1 MSAGLFGHFTKAAQ
15 QVSGFVMTQ
24 RFLKTTAATSII
36 LLAGI
41 SAVPKASAQS
51 EDQIKD
57 LLACEKIKNSAD
69 KLECYD
75 AVIAILKQ
83 QEASRDQAGSASSR
97 STQRRSSVDVG
108 SQRRADFGL
117 SQQQIEERDQ
127 TPEKDKAPKEQVFQF
142 THSWR
147 DAVGKYYFL
156 MSNGQVW
163 KETGGSHL
171 IVPKRAK
178 SIRIKRNIM
187 GGYVAFIEGMN
198 GRKGRVKRVR

>member
-1 MSAGLFGHFTKAAQ
+1 M
-15 QVSGFVMTQ
+15 MTQ
-24 RFLKTTAATSII
+24 GFMNTAAATSIV
-36 LLAGI
+36 LLAGVAAAP
-41 SAVPKASAQS
+41 AVSAQS
-51 EDQIKD
+51 EDQIRD

-83 QEASRDQAGSASSR
+83 QETSRDQAGSAR
-97 STQRRSSVDVG
+97 GSTRRQSTVDAG
-108 SQRRADFGL
+108 DQRRADFGL
-117 SQQQIEERDQ
+117 NQQQIDERDQ
-127 TPEKDKAPKEQVFQF
+127 IPEEAKAPKEQIFQF

-163 KETGGSHL
+163 KEIGGSHL
-171 IVPKRAK
+171 IVPRRAK
-178 SIRIKRNIM
+178 SIRIKRNLM

-198 GRKGRVKRVR
+198 GRKGRLKRVR

>member
-1 MSAGLFGHFTKAAQ
+1 MTKRLLTISTAASLTLAAGLVPTLPAA
-15 QVSGFVMTQ
+15 
-24 RFLKTTAATSII
+24 
-36 LLAGI
+36 
-41 SAVPKASAQS
+41 AQS

-57 LLACEKIKNSAD
+57 LLACEKIKNAAD

-83 QEASRDQAGSASSR
+83 QEASRDQNSASR
-97 STQRRSSVDVG
+97 SNRQRQSTVDVRNQ
-108 SQRRADFGL
+108 SRADFGL
-117 SQQQIEERDQ
+117 NQQQIEERDQ
-127 TPEKDKAPKEQVFQF
+127 TPKQEKAPKEQIFEF

-163 KETGGSHL
+163 KETSGSHL

-178 SIRIKRNIM
+178 SIRIKRNFL